1 MLHSG
6 TKPACM
12 LHWAQCQ
19 RCLSCNN
26 WTVSHMQWGVDTWL
40 SDHRECC
47 TKLNYSQLHWINSCT
62 IITKKAE
69 KAGGQWSCTLPYNLY
84 GNHAVMWA
92 VMIKIRIQLQ
102 FAETWMYRDHTVHT
116 NQGHWLTTH
125 TTQAVIS
132 CCVLYTLYNTVCV
145 HRGMEEQSDCVCGV
159 CACMWTCACVLC
171 AWCVCV

>member
-1 MLHSG
+1 MHN
-6 TKPACM
+6 
-12 LHWAQCQ
+12 H
-19 RCLSCNN
+19 
-26 WTVSHMQWGVDTWL
+26 
-40 SDHRECC
+40 
-47 TKLNYSQLHWINSCT
+47 Y
-62 IITKKAE
+62 KKAD

-102 FAETWMYRDHTVHT
+102 FAENWMYRDHTVHT

-145 HRGMEEQSDCVCGV
+145 HRGMEEQSNCVCVCVRACERVHVCCVCGV
-159 CACMWTCACVLC
+159 CVYSYPVMCPCCTLDHRPSSPLLLPLDLPLQVRIPSDQSVAT
-171 AWCVCV
+171 